1 MAKCEERAG
10 FLFSHQCHEPVSE
23 RCTTCSKGICQAHAH
38 PEAGGLICSSCA
50 KGTSRREQRANR
62 RRSGG
67 RHHHDDSYHHDSF
80 HHHSPYLYGGAY
92 YGYGHYGHGY
102 WGSHHMHRNDFTEA
116 DGQNLSGGATEGF
129 EDDVGGS

>member
-1 MAKCEERAG
+1 MAKCEERSG

-23 RCTTCSKGICQAHAH
+23 RCTKCSKDICQAHAH

-62 RRSGG
+62 RSGRG
-67 RHHHDDSYHHDSF
+67 HDRHHRDRYYNDSPF
-80 HHHSPYLYGGAY
+80 LYGGAY
-92 YGYGHYGHGY
+92 YGGYGYYGHGY
-102 WGSHHMHRNDFTEA
+102 WGSRHMHRNDFTEA
-116 DGQNLSGGATEGF
+116 DGENLSGGATEGF